1 MFAVIPPPHV
11 QLSVLLCACRAR
23 GRTSSQAADSPG
35 RPVLQPVISTRPPLP
50 INQSCPMDSVAVKQR
65 MPSTSKAN
73 AVSANAVYQQSRKSK
88 LSSEYHESQS
98 PSRRSVPSQM
108 QRHNSASASSSRHQ
122 ESLKAMYRPKAAPPP
137 LHAMQATRPLP
148 SHTAPAPKPRSSP
161 PRPRTLMLSPSHRAC
176 PPGARLR
183 GARTRSQAGRCSQ
196 CRSPRRLH
204 RSHGAAARA
213 QCQPY
218 SGDLY
223 RLAPV

>member
-1 MFAVIPPPHV
+1 
-11 QLSVLLCACRAR
+11 
-23 GRTSSQAADSPG
+23 
-35 RPVLQPVISTRPPLP
+35 
-50 INQSCPMDSVAVKQR
+50 MDSVAVKQR

-98 PSRRSVPSQM
+98 SSRRSVPSQM
-108 QRHNSASASSSRHQ
+108 QRHSSASASSSTHQ
-122 ESLKAMYRPKAAPPP
+122 ESLKAVYRPKAAPPP

-161 PRPRTLMLSPSHRAC
+161 PRPRTLMLAPLASCLPAT
-176 PPGARLR
+176 GARLR

-204 RSHGAAARA
+204 RRHGAAARA